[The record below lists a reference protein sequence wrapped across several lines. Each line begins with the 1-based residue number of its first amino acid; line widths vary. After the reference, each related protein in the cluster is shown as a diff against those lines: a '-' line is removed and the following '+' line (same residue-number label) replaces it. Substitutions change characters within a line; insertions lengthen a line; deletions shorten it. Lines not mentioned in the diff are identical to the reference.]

1 MKPLRQLTVVP
12 TLPPN
17 LEPLRELALNLW
29 WTWDREALDLFR
41 HLDAGLWEK
50 TYHNPVAMLGQISQ
64 EQLDEASKNSMF
76 LARFEVIQRKFKE
89 YHQTSSWFETN
100 YNNDT
105 LDTLKI
111 AYFSMEYGLTECMP
125 LYSGGLGVLAGDHLK
140 STSYLGLP
148 FVAVGL
154 LYQHGY
160 FRQTLTADG
169 WQMADYPTN
178 DFYNMPIQP
187 EKRPDGSPLL
197 IEVSYPE
204 GTVFAKV
211 WRAQVGRVSLYL
223 LDTNIP
229 ENQSEELRNITD
241 YLYGGDERL
250 RIKQEILLGIGGY
263 RALTA
268 LGIEPTVCHMNEG
281 HAAFPCN

>member
-29 WTWDREALDLFR
+29 WTWDREALDLFH
-41 HLDAGLWEK
+41 HLDAELWEK
-50 TYHNPVAMLGQISQ
+50 IYHNPVAMLGQISQ
-64 EQLDEASKNSMF
+64 EKLDATSKNSVF
-76 LARFEVIQRKFKE
+76 LARLEVIHKKFRE
-89 YHQTSSWFETN
+89 YHKTPSWFETN
-100 YNNDT
+100 HNDET
-105 LDTLKI
+105 LSNLKI
-111 AYFSMEYGLTECMP
+111 AYFSMEFGLTECMP
-125 LYSGGLGVLAGDHLK
+125 LYSGGLGILAGDHLK

-187 EKRPDGSPLL
+187 VKQADGTPLL
-197 IEVSYPE
+197 VEVAYPE
-204 GTVFAKV
+204 GKGGRQSLVCPSRTCPFIFA
-211 WRAQVGRVSLYL
+211 
-223 LDTNIP
+223 
-229 ENQSEELRNITD
+229 
-241 YLYGGDERL
+241 
-250 RIKQEILLGIGGY
+250 
-263 RALTA
+263 
-268 LGIEPTVCHMNEG
+268 
-281 HAAFPCN
+281 